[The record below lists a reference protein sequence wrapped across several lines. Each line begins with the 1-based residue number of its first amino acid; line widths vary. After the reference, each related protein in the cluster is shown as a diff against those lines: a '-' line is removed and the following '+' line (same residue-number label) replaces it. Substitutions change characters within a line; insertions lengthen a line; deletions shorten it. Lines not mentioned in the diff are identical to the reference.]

1 MAGGR
6 KEVLAFCPQDCVDP
20 YFTSLNEVI
29 YLYPKQLAA
38 RKKKKKKKELE
49 APRLRFYSVSL
60 HCLVTI
66 CPTVDCSS
74 FHSVSSPAF
83 SF

>member
-38 RKKKKKKKELE
+38 RKKKKKKRVRSPQASFL
-49 APRLRFYSVSL
+49 L
-60 HCLVTI
+60 CLTPLSGHDLPN
-66 CPTVDCSS
+66 C
-74 FHSVSSPAF
+74 
-83 SF
+83 